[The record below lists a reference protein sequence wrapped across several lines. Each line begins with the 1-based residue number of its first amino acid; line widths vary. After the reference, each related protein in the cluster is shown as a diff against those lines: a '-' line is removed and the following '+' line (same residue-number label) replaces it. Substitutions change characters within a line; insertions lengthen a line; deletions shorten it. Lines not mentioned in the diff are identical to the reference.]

1 MASSLGVQ
9 CLFLASLLCLI
20 ITIKSLFPHPDI
32 LSSFQTSEVGF
43 QSNGHLT
50 ELPSSG
56 SIDNYGQHTDLRRRR
71 LSAVKASA
79 SLKTK
84 RELSDSSQK
93 TEESRSVSKS
103 HEFLPNDF
111 SLTSPANG
119 TDIITHP
126 ISVIKCANQTMC
138 IHPRL
143 QLQEKYDVYFCKH
156 LGHGVR
162 FYFLVMEGLLLHPN
176 IRMIE
181 DIEKAQVIVYLPE
194 SSPWQ
199 KSECN
204 NPKYKS
210 KTIVLDESDGPDLFE
225 PTG

>member
-1 MASSLGVQ
+1 V
-9 CLFLASLLCLI
+9 I
-20 ITIKSLFPHPDI
+20 ITIKSLYPHPDV
-32 LSSFQTSEVGF
+32 LSSLQTSKVGTHL
-43 QSNGHLT
+43 NGHLVET
-50 ELPSSG
+50 PSSG
-56 SIDNYGQHTDLRRRR
+56 SIKNYDQHTDLRRRR
-71 LSAVKASA
+71 LSAVEEASA

-84 RELSDSSQK
+84 RELLSYYSHK
-93 TEESRSVSKS
+93 GEEPHVVPKL
-103 HEFLPNDF
+103 HEFLPTHF
-111 SLTSPANG
+111 SFTSPANG

-143 QLQEKYDVYFCKH
+143 QLQKKYDVYYCKH

-176 IRMIE
+176 IRMID
-181 DIEKAQVIVYLPE
+181 DIEKAEVIVYLPE
-194 SSPWQ
+194 SSPWH